1 MSRLSYGLKFL
12 LIAVLF
18 LIPLG
23 ALAVALLQQYSATIT
38 FARKEREGTA
48 YLIPLYAFMVN
59 VGRHRTME
67 YGLLQGD
74 ASAVGELA
82 KIKEEMKSV
91 IEAMNNVDDRYGKSF
106 KVSSIWSGMRTQW
119 SMLADDAQRSGVEGN
134 LAKHTQLIEDAKA
147 MMGRISD
154 SSNLTLDPALATY
167 YLMDMTVNR
176 IPQLTAEMER
186 LRGIGYGALSAKI
199 KILTPSEKQGY
210 ETDVN
215 KLGTLIEALQKDWV
229 SATGVEPKIDRI
241 RKTYQEGSGLA
252 QRFGPFLEKA
262 IIYDEKL
269 SMAPADF
276 YAESAS
282 VIEGNTKLH
291 AEVSAMLDKLLQERI
306 DGVVVERNILT
317 LLTLVVLFVLAAFFA
332 GFYMNVGRAVRALV
346 RQSEVMAQGDLTYR
360 SEVDTKDELSAVSR
374 GFNGAAES
382 FRLLLRANREMA
394 GQVNASSG
402 ALASIADQ
410 SVASSGRIADIMGD
424 MEGEAL
430 RQEQDMKRNSAS
442 ISEMAE
448 GIIRIAETASVVSEA
463 AGAAAAEAKGG
474 DASVAE
480 AVSQMH
486 RIRSNTDETAA
497 AVAALRE
504 SSSAIGNF
512 TKQIREI
519 AAQTNLLALNANIEA
534 ARAGEHGKG
543 FAVVAQEIRLLA
555 DQSGRSAQGIASLV
569 TGIHVKMEETVK
581 AIELGRAES
590 DRGIAAMEEVNR
602 SFALILQAVGQ
613 VASQIEEVSAAT
625 EQLTAGT
632 QEVTASL
639 EEAKDQ
645 AIVASGKSKSVSES
659 ANEQLASMQEVL
671 SASQSLSTLV
681 ERLNGELGKFNV

>member
-1 MSRLSYGLKFL
+1 MKYNIYQNKGRIL
-12 LIAVLF
+12 LI
-18 LIPLG
+18 
-23 ALAVALLQQYSATIT
+23 
-38 FARKEREGTA
+38 
-48 YLIPLYAFMVN
+48 
-59 VGRHRTME
+59 
-67 YGLLQGD
+67 
-74 ASAVGELA
+74 
-82 KIKEEMKSV
+82 
-91 IEAMNNVDDRYGKSF
+91 
-106 KVSSIWSGMRTQW
+106 
-119 SMLADDAQRSGVEGN
+119 
-134 LAKHTQLIEDAKA
+134 
-147 MMGRISD
+147 
-154 SSNLTLDPALATY
+154 
-167 YLMDMTVNR
+167 
-176 IPQLTAEMER
+176 
-186 LRGIGYGALSAKI
+186 
-199 KILTPSEKQGY
+199 
-210 ETDVN
+210 
-215 KLGTLIEALQKDWV
+215 
-229 SATGVEPKIDRI
+229 
-241 RKTYQEGSGLA
+241 
-252 QRFGPFLEKA
+252 LEKA

-374 GFNGAAES
+374 WFNGAAES

-430 RQEQDMKRNSAS
+430 RQEQDMKWNSAS
-442 ISEMAE
+442 ISEM
-448 GIIRIAETASVVSEA
+448 AETASVVSEA

-504 SSSAIGNF
+504 SSSAIGSF

-543 FAVVAQEIRLLA
+543 FAVVAKEIRLLA